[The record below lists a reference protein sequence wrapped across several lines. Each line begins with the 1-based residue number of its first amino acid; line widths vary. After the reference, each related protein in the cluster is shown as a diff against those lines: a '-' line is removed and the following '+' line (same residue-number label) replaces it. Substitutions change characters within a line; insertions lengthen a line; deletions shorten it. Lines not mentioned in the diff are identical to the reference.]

1 MHFRRW
7 WGAMAMLAVAVVGYV
22 PAASAADEKQ
32 VEQYL
37 QAFYESALWHDG
49 RSAVWARKWAQP
61 LRLRFA
67 GLPAEKHRGFV
78 LERLGAMTRI
88 AGLEYSVVPP
98 GQGEINFLVEFVDT
112 AALTANGRAAGCVAH
127 TYSGPGNVY
136 AYAHIVLNLRMGHE
150 LNHCITHELFHAL
163 GFPGHPHGSDSVL
176 SYVYRRDDLTDADR
190 MSLAVLYDPRISAGA
205 FQLPAMA
212 VAREVIVDKLIARGE
227 PAETRELGRKFI
239 NNLVP
244 LTTGLAEKGDVSLQY
259 QLGIA
264 YTFGQIVE
272 PNPEFGLAW
281 LKRAA
286 GATEPRWRTMAVQ
299 AQAMVGH
306 AFMMGRGTA
315 RDAAAAVPW
324 YRQAADHGHLMA
336 QQMLGIA
343 YRDGRGVERDAVEA
357 YKWLTLAAQQ
367 KDREAATFL
376 ASLTPALSAAEI
388 EEGQRRAMAWKPA
401 ETNSSGV
408 GR

>member
-1 MHFRRW
+1 MV
-7 WGAMAMLAVAVVGYV
+7 MLTVAVVGYV
-22 PAASAADEKQ
+22 PFASAADEKH

-49 RSAVWARKWAQP
+49 RNAVWVRKWAQP
-61 LRLRFA
+61 LRLRFT

-78 LERLGAMTRI
+78 LDRLGAMTRM
-88 AGLEYSVVPP
+88 AGLDYSVVPD

-112 AALTANGRAAGCVAH
+112 GALMANGRPAGCVAH

-150 LNHCITHELFHAL
+150 LNHCITHELLHAL
-163 GFPGHPHGSDSVL
+163 GFPGHPHATDSVL

-190 MSLAVLYDPRISAGA
+190 MSLAVLYDPRITPGA

-212 VAREVIVDKLIARGE
+212 AAREVIVDKLVARGA
-227 PAETRELGRKFI
+227 PPQTREMGRKFVA
-239 NNLVP
+239 NLLP
-244 LTTGLAEKGDVSLQY
+244 LTMGMAEKGDVGLQY
-259 QLGIA
+259 QIGIA
-264 YTFGQIVE
+264 YTFGQTVDAD
-272 PNPEFGLAW
+272 PVTGLAW
-281 LKRAA
+281 LRRAA
-286 GATEPRWRTMAVQ
+286 AASEPRWRTMAVQ

-306 AFMMGRGTA
+306 AFMMGRGVE

-324 YRQAADHGHLMA
+324 YRQAADQGHLMA

-357 YKWLTLAAQQ
+357 YKWLSLAAQQ
-367 KDREAATFL
+367 KDREASLYL
-376 ASLTPALSAAEI
+376 ASLTPALSASEI
-388 EEGQRRAMAWKPA
+388 EEGRRRVSAWKPA
-401 ETNSSGV
+401 EASGS
-408 GR
+408 GEASR